1 MNRMYGFELIR
12 EQQIPELNSLARL
25 YRHVA
30 TGAELLSLINDD
42 ENKVFGITFRTPP
55 PDSTGVA
62 HILEHSVL
70 CGSEK
75 YPLKKPF
82 VELLK
87 GSLKTFL
94 NAITFSDK
102 TVYPVASTNTKDFY
116 NLIDVYLDAVFHPRI
131 TPEVL
136 QQEGWRYELNEDGSL
151 GYRGVVFNEMKGAN
165 ASPDRVLY
173 VAVQRSLF
181 PGHIYS
187 VDSGGD
193 PAVIP
198 NLTYEQLKAFH
209 ERYYHPSNALIFF
222 YGDDDPEERLR
233 LLERVLAPFERISV
247 EATIPLRPPFHEPQR
262 LEVPYPA
269 GPNSADKYM
278 VTLNWLLPDPPDV
291 EEALA
296 LDILEHALV
305 GTPAAPLRKALI
317 DSGRGENLTGS
328 GFAHLRQTFFTVGL
342 KGVKGDHVRAVEKMI
357 LDTLG
362 RLAHDGIDPQTIE
375 AAVNT
380 VEFQL
385 RENNTGS
392 YPRGLAVLI
401 RALDTWLYGE
411 DPLAPLMFESPLRA
425 VKQHLHNG
433 ERFFERLIEER
444 LLRNPHRT
452 TVVLI
457 PDLDLTNRQNAAER
471 ERLAAIRATLDDAQI
486 EQIAATAARLKQIQ
500 DTPDPPE
507 ALALLPSLTIAD
519 LDRKIKTTPT
529 EDVRIDATRVLL
541 HNLFT
546 NGIVYVD
553 VGMNLHT
560 LPQELLPYVTIFGR
574 ALLETGTQHDD
585 IIQLTQRIGR
595 DTGGIFPQTFTSAM
609 RGQSDGAAWLFLRGK
624 AIVEKQGRSAAV
636 PLLDI
641 LHDVVQSARLDNRDR
656 IRQIVREERA
666 TREASLIPAGH
677 VAVNTR
683 LRARFSE
690 ADRASEQIGGISYL
704 LFLRRVEQVIDEEW
718 DTVRTALEQMRTL
731 LVDRSTMLINVTV
744 DAAGWDRFRPRLE
757 AFLDRLPLHNN
768 ALATWNPQPGVLS
781 EGLLIPAQVNYVAK
795 GTSLYRLGYRLHGSA
810 LVVTRYLMTTW
821 LWEQIREQG
830 GAYGGFCSFD
840 PRSGMFS
847 YTSYRDPNL
856 LRTIEVYD
864 RSADFLRRLELSEK
878 ELTRAIIGVIAELD
892 AYQLP
897 DARGFTSMAR
907 SIVGEDDA
915 YRQQIR
921 DEVLST
927 TPDDFREFADVLD
940 ALRENAALV
949 AMGNEDTIT
958 AANQERN
965 LFAAIT
971 RVL

>member
-1 MNRMYGFELIR
+1 MNVIHGFELIR

-42 ENKVFGITFRTPP
+42 ENKVFGIAFRTPP

-94 NAITFSDK
+94 NAMTYSDK

-116 NLIDVYLDAVFHPRI
+116 NLVDVYLDAVFHPRI

-136 QQEGWRYELNEDGSL
+136 QQEGWRYEVNEDGSL

-173 VAVQRSLF
+173 LAVQRSLF
-181 PGHIYS
+181 PGHVYS

-193 PAVIP
+193 PAEIP
-198 NLTYEQLKAFH
+198 NLTYEQFKAFH

-233 LLERVLAPFERISV
+233 LLERVLAPFDRIHV
-247 EATIPLRPPFHEPQR
+247 NATIPLQPPLSEPQR
-262 LEVPYPA
+262 VEVPYPA
-269 GPNSADKYM
+269 GPNSAGKYM
-278 VTLNWLLPDPPDV
+278 VTVNWLLPEPPDV

-296 LDILEHALV
+296 LDILEHTLV
-305 GTPAAPLRKALI
+305 GTPASPLRKALI
-317 DSGRGENLTGS
+317 DSGLGENLTGS
-328 GFAHLRQTFFTVGL
+328 GFAHLRQTYFTVGL
-342 KGVKGDHVRAVEKMI
+342 KGVRGEHVSAVEDLI
-357 LDTLG
+357 IGTLG
-362 RLAHDGIDPQTIE
+362 RLARDGIDPQTIE

-401 RALDTWLYGE
+401 RALDTWLYGD
-411 DPLAPLMFESPLRA
+411 DPLAPLMFEAPLRA
-425 VKQHLHNG
+425 VKQRLNAG
-433 ERFFERLIEER
+433 ERFFERLIEEK

-457 PDLDLTNRQNAAER
+457 PDLELTNRQNAAER

-486 EQIAATAARLKQIQ
+486 EAINATAARLRQIQ
-500 DTPDPPE
+500 ETPDPPE
-507 ALALLPSLTIAD
+507 AIASLPSLTIAD
-519 LDRKIKTTPT
+519 LDRTIKTIPT
-529 EDVRIDATRVLL
+529 GELEVGATRTLL
-541 HNLFT
+541 HDLFT

-553 VGMNLHT
+553 IGMNLRT
-560 LPQELLPYVTIFGR
+560 LPQEFLPYVTIFGR
-574 ALLETGTQHDD
+574 ALLETGTQRED
-585 IIQLTQRIGR
+585 IIQLIQRIGR
-595 DTGGIFPQTFTSAM
+595 DTGGIFPQSFTSAM
-609 RGQSDGAAWLFLRGK
+609 RGRSIGAAWLFLRGK
-624 AIVEKQGRSAAV
+624 AIVEKSDA
-636 PLLDI
+636 LLDI
-641 LHDVVQSARLDNRDR
+641 LRDVLLSARLDNRER

-666 TREASLIPAGH
+666 SREASLIPAGH
-677 VAVNTR
+677 TVVNTR
-683 LRARFSE
+683 LRARFNE
-690 ADRASEQIGGISYL
+690 ADWVAEQIGGVSYL
-704 LFLRRVEQVIDEEW
+704 LFLRRVEQAIDEDWE
-718 DTVRTALEQMRTL
+718 TVRAVLEQMRTR
-731 LVDRSTMLINVTV
+731 LVDRSALLVNVTV
-744 DAAGWDRFRPRLE
+744 DAAGWERFYPHLE
-757 AFLDRLPLHNN
+757 AFLDRLPVG
-768 ALATWNPQPGVLS
+768 APTPAAWNPHKGALS
-781 EGLLIPAQVNYVAK
+781 EGLIIPANVNYVAK
-795 GTSLYRLGYRLHGSA
+795 GADLYRLGYRLHGSA

-840 PRSGMFS
+840 PRSGTFS

-856 LRTIEVYD
+856 LRTIDVYD
-864 RSADFLRRLELSEK
+864 RSAAFLRQLDLSEK
-878 ELTRAIIGVIAELD
+878 ELTRAIIGVIADLD

-897 DARGFTSMAR
+897 DARGFTAMAR
-907 SIVGEDDA
+907 YLVGDDDA
-915 YRQQIR
+915 YRQQVR
-921 DEVLST
+921 DEVLGT
-927 TPDDFREFADVLD
+927 TPADFRAFADVLD
-940 ALRENAALV
+940 MLRDHAALV
-949 AMGNEDTIT
+949 VMGGEDAIA
-958 AANQERN
+958 AANQDRN
-965 LFAAIT
+965 LFAEIT

>member
-1 MNRMYGFELIR
+1 MNVIHGFELLR
-12 EQQIPELNSLARL
+12 EQPISELNSLARL

-94 NAITFSDK
+94 NAMTYSDK
-102 TVYPVASTNTKDFY
+102 TVYPVASTNAKDFY
-116 NLIDVYLDAVFHPRI
+116 NLVDVYLDAVFHPRI

-136 QQEGWRYELNEDGSL
+136 QQEGWRYELNDDGSL

-173 VAVQRSLF
+173 LAVQRSLF
-181 PGHIYS
+181 PNHVYS

-193 PAVIP
+193 PAEIP
-198 NLTYEQLKAFH
+198 NLTYEQFKGFH

-233 LLERVLAPFERISV
+233 LLERVLAPFERIPVDS
-247 EATIPLRPPFHEPQR
+247 TIRLQPQLSEPQHI
-262 LEVPYPA
+262 EVPHPA
-269 GPNSADKYM
+269 GPNSLGKHM
-278 VTLNWLLPDPPDV
+278 VTVNWLLPEPPNV

-305 GTPAAPLRKALI
+305 GTPASPLRKALI
-317 DSGRGENLTGS
+317 DSGLGENLTGS
-328 GFAHLRQTFFTVGL
+328 GFAHLRQTYFTVGL
-342 KGVKGDHVRAVEKMI
+342 KGVKGENIGAAEDLI
-357 LDTLG
+357 IGTLG
-362 RLAHDGIDPQTIE
+362 RLVRDGIDPQTIE

-380 VEFQL
+380 VEFRL

-392 YPRGLAVLI
+392 FPRGLAVLI
-401 RALDTWLYGE
+401 RTLDTWLYGD
-411 DPLAPLMFESPLRA
+411 DPLAPLMFEAPLRV
-425 VKQHLHNG
+425 VKERLNRR
-433 ERFFERLIEER
+433 ERFFERLIDAK

-452 TVVLI
+452 TVVLV
-457 PDLDLTNRQNAAER
+457 PDLELTNRQNAAER

-486 EQIAATAARLKQIQ
+486 EAIRATAARLKQIQ
-500 DTPDPPE
+500 ETPDPPE
-507 ALALLPSLTIAD
+507 ALASLPSLTIAD
-519 LDRKIKTTPT
+519 LDRTIKTIPT
-529 EDVRIDATRVLL
+529 EALAIDSTRVLF
-541 HNLFT
+541 HDLFT

-553 VGMNLHT
+553 IGMNLRA
-560 LPQELLPYVTIFGR
+560 LPQEFLPYVTMFGR
-574 ALLETGTQHDD
+574 ALLETGTQRED
-585 IIQLTQRIGR
+585 IVQLIQRIGR
-595 DTGGIFPQTFTSAM
+595 DTGGIFPQSFASAM
-609 RGQSDGAAWLFLRGK
+609 RGRSIGAAWLFLRGK
-624 AIVEKQGRSAAV
+624 AVVEKSDA
-636 PLLDI
+636 LLDI
-641 LHDVVQSARLDNRDR
+641 LRDVVLSARLDNRER

-666 TREASLIPAGH
+666 SREASLIPAGH
-677 VAVNTR
+677 TVVATR

-690 ADRASEQIGGISYL
+690 ADWVAEQIGGVSYL
-704 LFLRRVEQVIDEEW
+704 LFLRRIEQAIDDDWE
-718 DTVRTALEQMRTL
+718 TVQAVLEQMRL
-731 LVDRSTMLINVTV
+731 RLVDRSTLLVNVTV
-744 DAAGWDRFRPRLE
+744 DAAGWERFRPHLE
-757 AFLDRLPLHNN
+757 AFLDRLPVGTP
-768 ALATWNPQPGVLS
+768 APAAWNPHTNAPS
-781 EGLLIPAQVNYVAK
+781 EGLIIPANVNYVAK
-795 GTSLYRLGYRLHGSA
+795 GADLYRMGYRLHGSA

-840 PRSGMFS
+840 PRSGVFS

-856 LRTIEVYD
+856 LRTIDVYD
-864 RSADFLRRLELSEK
+864 RSAAFLRQLDLSAK
-878 ELTRAIIGVIAELD
+878 ELTRAIIGVIADLD

-897 DARGFTSMAR
+897 DARGFTAMVR
-907 SIVGEDDA
+907 YLVGDDDA
-915 YRQQIR
+915 YRQQVR
-921 DEVLST
+921 DEVLGT
-927 TPDDFREFADVLD
+927 TPADFRAFADVLD
-940 ALRENAALV
+940 TLRDQAALV
-949 AMGNEDTIT
+949 VMGGEDALT
-958 AANQERN
+958 AANQEHN
-965 LFAAIT
+965 LFAEIT

>member
-1 MNRMYGFELIR
+1 MNVIHGFELLR
-12 EQQIPELNSLARL
+12 EQQIAELNSLARW

-94 NAITFSDK
+94 NAMTYSDK

-116 NLIDVYLDAVFHPRI
+116 NLVDVYLDAVFHPRI
-131 TPEVL
+131 SPEVL
-136 QQEGWRYELNEDGSL
+136 QQEGWRYEVNEDGSL

-165 ASPDRVLY
+165 VSPDRVLY
-173 VAVQRSLF
+173 LAVQRSLF
-181 PGHIYS
+181 PGHVYS

-193 PAVIP
+193 PAEIP
-198 NLTYEQLKAFH
+198 NLTYEQFKAFH

-233 LLERVLAPFERISV
+233 LLDRVLAPFERIPVDSMIPLQPPLSEPQHV
-247 EATIPLRPPFHEPQR
+247 EA
-262 LEVPYPA
+262 PYPA
-269 GPNSADKYM
+269 GPNSIDKHM
-278 VTLNWLLPDPPDV
+278 VAVNWLLPNPPDI

-317 DSGRGENLTGS
+317 DSGLGENLTGS
-328 GFAHLRQTFFTVGL
+328 GFARLRQTYFTVGL
-342 KGVKGDHVRAVEKMI
+342 KGVKGENIGATEDVI
-357 LDTLG
+357 IGTLE
-362 RLAHDGIDPQTIE
+362 RLARDGIDSQTIE

-401 RALDTWLYGE
+401 RALDTWLYGD
-411 DPLAPLMFESPLRA
+411 DPLAPLMFEAPLRA
-425 VKQHLHNG
+425 IKQRLSAG
-433 ERFFERLIEER
+433 ERVFEHMIEEK

-452 TVVLI
+452 TVVLV
-457 PDLDLTNRQNAAER
+457 PDLELTNRQNAAER
-471 ERLAAIRATLDDAQI
+471 ERLVAIRATLDEAQI
-486 EQIAATAARLKQIQ
+486 AAINATAARLKQIQ
-500 DTPDPPE
+500 ETPDPPE
-507 ALALLPSLTIAD
+507 ALASLPSLTIAD
-519 LDRKIKTTPT
+519 LDRTIKTIPT
-529 EDVRIDATRVLL
+529 EELAIGATRVLL

-553 VGMNLHT
+553 IGMNLRV
-560 LPQELLPYVTIFGR
+560 LPQEFLPYVTIFGR
-574 ALLETGTQHDD
+574 ALLETGTQHEDVV
-585 IIQLTQRIGR
+585 QLIQRIGR
-595 DTGGIFPQTFTSAM
+595 DTGGIFPQSFTSAM
-609 RGQSDGAAWLFLRGK
+609 RGRSIGAAWLFLRGK
-624 AIVEKQGRSAAV
+624 AIVEKSDA
-636 PLLDI
+636 LLDI
-641 LHDVVQSARLDNRDR
+641 LHDVVLSARLDNRER

-666 TREASLIPAGH
+666 SREASLIPAGH
-677 VAVNTR
+677 TVVSTR

-690 ADRASEQIGGISYL
+690 ADWVAEQIGGVSYL
-704 LFLRRVEQVIDEEW
+704 MFLRRIERTIDEEW
-718 DTVRTALEQMRTL
+718 ETVRAVLEHMRARLIDRSAL
-731 LVDRSTMLINVTV
+731 LVNVTV
-744 DAAGWDRFRPRLE
+744 DAAGWERFRPHLE
-757 AFLDRLPLHNN
+757 AFLDRLPVGTTIP
-768 ALATWNPQPGVLS
+768 AAWNPHKGAPS
-781 EGLLIPAQVNYVAK
+781 EGLIIPAHVNYVAK
-795 GTSLYRLGYRLHGSA
+795 GADLYRLGYRLHGSA

-840 PRSGMFS
+840 PRSGVFS

-856 LRTIEVYD
+856 LRTIDVYD
-864 RSADFLRRLELSEK
+864 RSAAFLRQLDLSEK
-878 ELTRAIIGVIAELD
+878 ELTRAIIGVIADLD

-897 DARGFTSMAR
+897 DARGFTAMAR
-907 SIVGEDDA
+907 FLVGDDDA
-915 YRQQIR
+915 YRQQVR
-921 DEVLST
+921 EEVLGT
-927 TPDDFREFADVLD
+927 TPADFRAFADVLD
-940 ALRENAALV
+940 IVRDNAALV
-949 AMGNEDTIT
+949 VMGGEDAIT
-958 AANQERN
+958 AANQERS
-965 LFAAIT
+965 LFAEIT

>member
-1 MNRMYGFELIR
+1 MNVFHGFELVR

-42 ENKVFGITFRTPP
+42 ENKVFGIAFRTPP

-94 NAITFSDK
+94 NAMTYSDK

-116 NLIDVYLDAVFHPRI
+116 NLVDVYLDAVFHPRI

-136 QQEGWRYELNEDGSL
+136 QQEGWRYEVNEDDSL

-173 VAVQRSLF
+173 LAVQRSLF
-181 PGHIYS
+181 PGNVYS

-193 PAVIP
+193 PAEIP
-198 NLTYEQLKAFH
+198 NLTYEQFKAFH

-233 LLERVLAPFERISV
+233 LLDRVLSPFEHIFVDS
-247 EATIPLRPPFHEPQR
+247 TILLQPPLSEPQHV
-262 LEVPYPA
+262 EVPYPA
-269 GPNSADKYM
+269 GPNSAGKHM
-278 VTLNWLLPDPPDV
+278 VTVNWLIPEPPDV

-317 DSGRGENLTGS
+317 DSGLGENLTGS
-328 GFAHLRQTFFTVGL
+328 GFARLRQTYFTVGL
-342 KGVKGDHVRAVEKMI
+342 KGVKGEHVSAAEDLI
-357 LDTLG
+357 IGTLG
-362 RLAHDGIDPQTIE
+362 RLTRDGIDPQTIE

-401 RALDTWLYGE
+401 RALDTWLYGD
-411 DPLAPLMFESPLRA
+411 DPLAPLMFEAPLRA
-425 VKQHLHNG
+425 VKQRLSDG
-433 ERFFERLIEER
+433 ERFFERLIEEK
-444 LLRNPHRT
+444 LLHNPHRT
-452 TVVLI
+452 TVVLV
-457 PDLDLTNRQNAAER
+457 PDLELTNRQNAAER
-471 ERLAAIRATLDDAQI
+471 ERLAAIRAMLDDAQI
-486 EQIAATAARLKQIQ
+486 EAINATAARLKQIQ
-500 DTPDPPE
+500 ETPDPPE
-507 ALALLPSLTIAD
+507 ALASLPGLTIAD
-519 LDRKIKTTPT
+519 LDRTIKTIPS
-529 EDVRIDATRVLL
+529 EALEIGATRVLL
-541 HNLFT
+541 HDLFT
-546 NGIVYVD
+546 SGIVYVD
-553 VGMNLHT
+553 IGMNLRA
-560 LPQELLPYVTIFGR
+560 LPQEFLPYVTIFGR
-574 ALLETGTQHDD
+574 ALLETGTQRED
-585 IIQLTQRIGR
+585 IIQLIQRIGR
-595 DTGGIFPQTFTSAM
+595 DTGGIFPQSFTSAM
-609 RGQSDGAAWLFLRGK
+609 RGRSIGAAWLFLRGK
-624 AIVEKQGRSAAV
+624 AIVEKSDA
-636 PLLDI
+636 LLDI
-641 LHDVVQSARLDNRDR
+641 LHDVVLSARLDNRER

-666 TREASLIPAGH
+666 AREASLIPAGH
-677 VAVNTR
+677 AVVSTR

-690 ADRASEQIGGISYL
+690 ADWVAEQIGGVSYL
-704 LFLRRVEQVIDEEW
+704 LFLRRIEQAIDDDWE
-718 DTVRTALEQMRTL
+718 TVRAVLEQMRAR
-731 LVDRSTMLINVTV
+731 LVDRSVLLVNVTV
-744 DAAGWDRFRPRLE
+744 DAAGWERFRPHLE
-757 AFLDRLPLHNN
+757 AFLDRLPVGTPAPAAWSLHKG
-768 ALATWNPQPGVLS
+768 APS
-781 EGLLIPAQVNYVAK
+781 EGLIIPANVNYVAK
-795 GTSLYRLGYRLHGSA
+795 GADLYRLGYRLHGSA

-840 PRSGMFS
+840 PRSGLFS

-856 LRTIEVYD
+856 LRTIDVYD
-864 RSADFLRRLELSEK
+864 RSAAFLRQLDLSEK
-878 ELTRAIIGVIAELD
+878 ELTRAIIGAIADLD

-897 DARGFTSMAR
+897 DARGFTAMAR
-907 SIVGEDDA
+907 YLVGDDDA

-921 DEVLST
+921 DEVLGT
-927 TPDDFREFADVLD
+927 TPADFRAFADVLD
-940 ALRENAALV
+940 TLRDNAALV
-949 AMGNEDTIT
+949 VMGGEDAIT
-958 AANQERN
+958 AANQERA
-965 LFAAIT
+965 LFAEIT